1 MKRTLKC
8 KRMHWELHVFL
19 QQLLCV
25 MSAVMPACEQLQYA
39 GKKKKKKGKDALH
52 VGKRAEN

>member
-8 KRMHWELHVFL
+8 KRMHWELRVFL

-39 GKKKKKKGKDALH
+39 GKKKKGKDALH